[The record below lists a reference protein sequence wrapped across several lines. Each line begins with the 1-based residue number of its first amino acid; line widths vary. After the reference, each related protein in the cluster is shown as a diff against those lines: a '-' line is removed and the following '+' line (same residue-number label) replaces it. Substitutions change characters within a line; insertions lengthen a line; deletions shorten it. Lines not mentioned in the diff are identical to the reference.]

1 MQPDDPLSRVLQCW
15 HLRPDPSPNFRT
27 GVWQRIE
34 ATRRSESDSWSA
46 YLRNHFGGWMLAAV
60 VFTTGS
66 GWVGFTAAKTANEIS
81 RQKMV
86 ATYVAS
92 IDARAH
98 VRP

>member
-1 MQPDDPLSRVLQCW
+1 MQPDDPLSRVLQSW
-15 HLRPDPSPNFRT
+15 RVTPQSSPNFRT
-27 GVWQRIE
+27 SVWQRIE
-34 ATRRSESDSWSA
+34 ATRRPGGESWSV
-46 YLRNHFGGWMLAAV
+46 YLRTHLASWTLVAIVLTGSSGLVGLAA
-60 VFTTGS
+60 
-66 GWVGFTAAKTANEIS
+66 AKAKNETS